1 MTRNRWRLV
10 CAALYVEQEVE
21 PRAREGKEE
30 GSALLA
36 LYAEL
41 AVKNDRVRARKRSF
55 ASNEMIF
62 FHASVSVKDNRKIRV
77 GVRIEGQTN

>member
-1 MTRNRWRLV
+1 V